1 MGKSPSP
8 SPSVR
13 DAITSGARTWKQDP
27 KVMLAFA
34 QVESSFNPAP
44 KPSDEKES
52 TGLFQIR
59 RETWAGLVK
68 DKLITGDYST
78 NPAEQSRA
86 AAALVSQ
93 LTTEMNGDMKA
104 VAVAYNAGPKAG
116 LRFKA
121 LVAQGWSDV
130 EANKQA
136 VLEAGRGDPS
146 YIVKWTKAAGMQA
159 STGGTHTA
167 GSNTSEASSTSQT
180 VTEGPPS
187 DYVPLVSD
195 SVEASIVTEGN
206 TRSLFIDEGLD
217 SLPWYEDQD
226 LLVGNPHLKKLQYP
240 VTFSI
245 NLKEFASPLMATKD
259 SPLTVKLNCSLDSE
273 TINMKHII
281 NKSNTRTGFHMTF
294 WGMEPDTITGSGS
307 TGVFMNQFGV
317 TDLMSLAVTPDELFD
332 AAEEAGQGAPLL
344 NTPRNSRLRV
354 AAQDAFV
361 ELLSLFRNNGITRY
375 KRDNYEDGDSV
386 TINRDQIQQSVWS
399 EKYGDTSY
407 TRNARNN
414 DVMVKGNVVMKFKSN
429 YYHGYF
435 KSLSWTMDAENP
447 FQWKFDFTFQ
457 VQKTVSFVFYPR
469 A

>member
-1 MGKSPSP
+1 
-8 SPSVR
+8 
-13 DAITSGARTWKQDP
+13 
-27 KVMLAFA
+27 
-34 QVESSFNPAP
+34 
-44 KPSDEKES
+44 
-52 TGLFQIR
+52 
-59 RETWAGLVK
+59 
-68 DKLITGDYST
+68 
-78 NPAEQSRA
+78 
-86 AAALVSQ
+86 
-93 LTTEMNGDMKA
+93 
-104 VAVAYNAGPKAG
+104 
-116 LRFKA
+116 
-121 LVAQGWSDV
+121 
-130 EANKQA
+130 
-136 VLEAGRGDPS
+136 
-146 YIVKWTKAAGMQA
+146 
-159 STGGTHTA
+159 
-167 GSNTSEASSTSQT
+167 
-180 VTEGPPS
+180 
-187 DYVPLVSD
+187 
-195 SVEASIVTEGN
+195 
-206 TRSLFIDEGLD
+206 
-217 SLPWYEDQD
+217 
-226 LLVGNPHLKKLQYP
+226 
-240 VTFSI
+240 
-245 NLKEFASPLMATKD
+245 
-259 SPLTVKLNCSLDSE
+259 
-273 TINMKHII
+273 
-281 NKSNTRTGFHMTF
+281 
-294 WGMEPDTITGSGS
+294 
-307 TGVFMNQFGV
+307 MNQFGV